1 MSRQSRSK
9 LHKASAGFMI
19 FQSLFRRK
27 AGLAGRILSRLTA
40 MYRDSCTM
48 SDATL
53 IPAIASKKT
62 DAALKTKTS
71 NAHIRAIVS
80 IAHMRRTN
88 ARR

>member
-1 MSRQSRSK
+1 MSRQSRFK
-9 LHKASAGFMI
+9 LHKASDGFMI
-19 FQSLFRRK
+19 LQSLFRRK
-27 AGLAGRILSRLTA
+27 AGFAGRMLSRLTA

-62 DAALKTKTS
+62 DAALKSRTS
-71 NAHIRAIVS
+71 DAHIRAIVS

-88 ARR
+88 ALR